1 MMTSERRE
9 AEEAEGGEAA
19 GYRTKNKNPT
29 QRCGELAES
38 CENNT
43 ASRYNNIGQAEY
55 LPACIE

>member
-1 MMTSERRE
+1 MTSERRE

-43 ASRYNNIGQAEY
+43 AADTTI
-55 LPACIE
+55 